1 MTGKSS
7 KRGTGGGS
15 EKRRAKRRP
24 ARPPTK
30 KSTVTARRT
39 GRAAKNSSAG
49 PGAAKSLRPN
59 SGSSGKEPRQSP
71 RKRLPA
77 WNEIEIDE
85 ERESAGRPET
95 AFLSEGA
102 YAEDDLAE
110 ELGEEFVITATSG
123 EQAAEDLR
131 NQDVPEEVGGPFV
144 ETSARTEFAYGSD
157 PSNPQDAE
165 PSAFPMGVKSLEEKG
180 AQSDDEQEERTS

>member
-1 MTGKSS
+1 MTSK
-7 KRGTGGGS
+7 KRGTNS
-15 EKRRAKRRP
+15 STERRRP
-24 ARPPTK
+24 KQSRSKPPSAKGTRP
-30 KSTVTARRT
+30 
-39 GRAAKNSSAG
+39 
-49 PGAAKSLRPN
+49 
-59 SGSSGKEPRQSP
+59 SP

-85 ERESAGRPET
+85 QRESAGRQEP

-102 YAEDDLAE
+102 FAEDDLAE
-110 ELGEEFVITATSG
+110 ELGEEFVMTATSG

-144 ETSARTEFAYGSD
+144 ETSASTEFAYGSD

-165 PSAFPMGVKSLEEKG
+165 PSAFPMAIKSLEE
-180 AQSDDEQEERTS
+180 SDDEQEERTS

>member
-1 MTGKSS
+1 MATKSS
-7 KRGTGGGS
+7 KRGNS
-15 EKRRAKRRP
+15 KRSPIRKKPRRARASVKGAASTPVAQSRHANSKAD
-24 ARPPTK
+24 ARP
-30 KSTVTARRT
+30 T
-39 GRAAKNSSAG
+39 G
-49 PGAAKSLRPN
+49 
-59 SGSSGKEPRQSP
+59 
-71 RKRLPA
+71 KRLPA

-85 ERESAGRPET
+85 QRENAGRPET
-95 AFLSEGA
+95 AFLSDGA

-110 ELGEEFVITATSG
+110 ELGEEFVMTATSG

-165 PSAFPMGVKSLEEKG
+165 RSAFPIAIKSLEE
-180 AQSDDEQEERTS
+180 SDDDQEEQTS

>member
-7 KRGTGGGS
+7 KRGTDGGM
-15 EKRRAKRRP
+15 ERRRPKRGP
-24 ARPPTK
+24 ARPAAK
-30 KSTVTARRT
+30 KSAVTAQRT
-39 GRAAKNSSAG
+39 AAH
-49 PGAAKSLRPN
+49 GAAKLKPLRP
-59 SGSSGKEPRQSP
+59 SARASAQSPRQLP

-85 ERESAGRPET
+85 QRESAGRPET
-95 AFLSEGA
+95 AFLADGA

-165 PSAFPMGVKSLEEKG
+165 PSAFPMAIKSLEEKG